1 MARQG
6 LRRRVLALT
15 ALLMVALPAASAEAR
30 YASRTLK
37 VGSTG
42 SDVRQLQ
49 TYLSKVGLRTTADG
63 QYGRGTASKVR
74 TFERQEGLRAD
85 GRATPADQ
93 RTLKSTAASQA
104 TSETP
109 ASATGSDGSGGTDP
123 EDGSEPDSPPPS
135 NSTGRAR
142 LSSDGRTAIAPDD
155 APQPVKDAIAAANRI
170 TTKPYRYGGGHGK
183 WEDSGYDCSGSVSYA
198 LHGGDL
204 LKQPLDSGSLMS
216 WRRAGKGRWITVYAN
231 SGHAY
236 AVIAGLRFD
245 TSSGGDNNGSGPRWR
260 TKARSSSGY
269 TARHPY
275 GL

>member
-1 MARQG
+1 
-6 LRRRVLALT
+6 
-15 ALLMVALPAASAEAR
+15 MVALPAASAEAR

-49 TYLSKVGLRTTADG
+49 SYLTKVGLRTTADG

-74 TFERQEGLRAD
+74 TFERQTGLRAD
-85 GRATPADQ
+85 GRATPSDQ
-93 RTLKSTAASQA
+93 RTLKRDAASHTTTSQA
-104 TSETP
+104 P
-109 ASATGSDGSGGTDP
+109 ASAPSGDEGGTAPGDDQPQPQP
-123 EDGSEPDSPPPS
+123 ESDSPPPS
-135 NSTGRAR
+135 NPTGRAR
-142 LSSDGRTAIAPDD
+142 MSSDGRTAIAPDD
-155 APQPVKDAIAAANRI
+155 APQPVKDAIEAANRI
-170 TTKPYRYGGGHGK
+170 TDKPYRYGGGHGK

-198 LHGGDL
+198 LHGAGL
-204 LKQPLDSGSLMS
+204 LKQPLDSTGLES

-236 AVIAGLRFD
+236 MVIAGLRFD

-260 TKARSSSGY
+260 SKARPSSGY
-269 TARHPY
+269 VARHPY